1 MKHFDIGS
9 DVSYTFIATIATP
22 VGRIINRFSND
33 ILNVDEALVSSL
45 RSYLATLSSVIGVI
59 IVISIVTP
67 KFVMCLIPIILFYIS
82 QQIYFTKTYRELKR
96 LDSVS
101 RSPLYALLEETL
113 DGVSSIRAYRAQKTL
128 MKRMEGMIDQQ
139 QNAYFLTCTAQW

>member
-1 MKHFDIGS
+1 M
-9 DVSYTFIATIATP
+9 
-22 VGRIINRFSND
+22 NRFSND
-33 ILNVDEALVSSL
+33 ILSVDEALVSSL

-67 KFVMCLIPIILFYIS
+67 YFMICLIPIVLFYIS

-101 RSPLYALLEETL
+101 RSPMYALLEETL
-113 DGVSSIRAYRAQKTL
+113 DGVSTIRAYRAQEAL
-128 MKRMEGMIDQQ
+128 MKRMKSMIDQQ